1 MKKGLKYKKSR
12 GFSVLEFLIIIGIIA
27 ILASIGFP
35 GMKKFYR
42 IYKFNTYAFEL
53 ENLVKWA
60 KITAIERSSGVSICL
75 NNNEI
80 RVYDE
85 GPLRNPSCSESENTK
100 LLKIMKIND
109 NWIVSDIDVALGKLG
124 LMFDPRGLAIFE
136 GNICI
141 TDNERYFKIVL
152 QSDRG
157 AIRIEG
163 GNGRC

>member
-1 MKKGLKYKKSR
+1 MGVKCK
-12 GFSVLEFLIIIGIIA
+12 GFSIIEFLIVIGILA

-35 GMKKFYR
+35 SIKKLYR
-42 IYKFNTYAFEL
+42 VYKFNQYAFEL
-53 ENLVKWA
+53 ENVVKWA
-60 KITAIERSSGVSICL
+60 KITAMEKSSGVSICL
-75 NNNEI
+75 NGNEI

-100 LLKIMKIND
+100 LLRIIRIND
-109 NWIVSDIDVALGKLG
+109 TWITPRISVALDRSG
-124 LMFDPRGLAIFE
+124 LMFDPRGLAIYG

-141 TDNERYFKIVL
+141 TDGERYFKAVL

-163 GNGRC
+163 GSGRC

>member
-1 MKKGLKYKKSR
+1 VGVKCK
-12 GFSVLEFLIIIGIIA
+12 GFSIIEFLIVIGILA

-35 GMKKFYR
+35 SIKKLYR
-42 IYKFNTYAFEL
+42 VYKFNQYAFEL
-53 ENLVKWA
+53 ENVVKWA
-60 KITAIERSSGVSICL
+60 KITAMEKSSGVSICL
-75 NNNEI
+75 NGNEI

-100 LLKIMKIND
+100 LLRIIRIND
-109 NWIVSDIDVALGKLG
+109 TWITPRISVTLDRSG
-124 LMFDPRGLAIFE
+124 LMFDPRGLAIYG

-141 TDNERYFKIVL
+141 TDGERYFKAVL

-163 GNGRC
+163 GSGRC